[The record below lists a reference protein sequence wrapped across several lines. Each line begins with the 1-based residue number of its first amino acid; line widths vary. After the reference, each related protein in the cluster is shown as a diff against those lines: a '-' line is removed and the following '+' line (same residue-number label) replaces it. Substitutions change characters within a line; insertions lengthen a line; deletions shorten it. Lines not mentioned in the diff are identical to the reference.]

1 MNNKAVKRTGF
12 VEYCDRKAKIDMR
25 YFEALAKIPSLEMIS
40 KMGMTELVTDLIY
53 ADDKDIPGYLKK
65 DDKGMGLKRLT
76 KPQMQSLINGGLS
89 SFILCSVYAGFE
101 KGRRSVVCRF
111 PVACKRI
118 TFSACT

>member
-53 ADDKDIPGYLKK
+53 ANDKDIPGYL
-65 DDKGMGLKRLT
+65 
-76 KPQMQSLINGGLS
+76 
-89 SFILCSVYAGFE
+89 
-101 KGRRSVVCRF
+101 
-111 PVACKRI
+111 
-118 TFSACT
+118 